1 MKGDFS
7 RLTFDPKKHYRRVL
21 MQQGRVQVDSDWNEQ
36 EAINRYRAEIL
47 ARDIIGPCGAPLH
60 DGGFKIT
67 VSNKGELVIGKGRFY
82 ADGILC
88 ENDDDAGY
96 LQQPDLPNAPK
107 PADVLKSMPVG
118 IVYLDVWE
126 RHLTAL
132 DDPGIREVALGGP
145 DTATRSRVVCQV
157 KILPVKTGAGAQ
169 PACSSKFAEWKV
181 LTAPGNSTLNARTHP
196 RYQRSENQLYRVE
209 VHKSGVL
216 GAATFKWSRDNGSV
230 VATIERISGNEIAVS
245 AGGPNDVLR
254 FAKGQWV
261 EVVDD
266 LIELLGHPGPLIQID
281 KVDTATRVVTL
292 KTTPAGIDQ
301 RRHPKLRRWD
311 SAGEMK
317 IEVPATD
324 DGWIELEGGV
334 QVHFA
339 AGTYRAGDYWLIP
352 ARTAT
357 GDIEWPPFQTPNVTQ
372 LPQPP
377 AGIEHHYCRL
387 ALIQLTRSRLQV
399 IEDCR
404 RLFPPL
410 TEIVSE

>member
-36 EAINRYRAEIL
+36 EAINQYRAEIL
-47 ARDIIGPCGAPLH
+47 ARDIIGRCGAPLH

-67 VSNKGELVIGKGRFY
+67 MNNKGELAIGKGRFY

-96 LQQPDLPNAPK
+96 LQQLDLPDPPK
-107 PADVLKSMPVG
+107 PADALQTMPVG

-132 DDPGIREVALGGP
+132 DDPRIREVALGGP
-145 DTATRSRVVCQV
+145 DTATRSRVVWQV
-157 KILPVKTGAGAQ
+157 KILPIKNATGAQ

-181 LTAPGNSTLNARTHP
+181 LTAPSNATLNARTHP

-209 VHKSGVL
+209 VHRSGLL

-230 VATIERISGNEIAVS
+230 FARIEKITGNEITVS
-245 AGGPNDVLR
+245 APEPDNVLR
-254 FAKGQWV
+254 FANGQWV

-266 LIELLGHPGPLIQID
+266 RLELLGQPGPLIQID
-281 KVDTATRVVTL
+281 KVDTATRVVTV

-301 RRHPKLRRWD
+301 RMHPKLRRWD
-311 SAGEMK
+311 SMGEMR
-317 IEVPATD
+317 IEVPSTN
-324 DGWIELEGGV
+324 DGWIELEGGI

-339 AGTYRAGDYWLIP
+339 SGSYRAGDYWLIP

-357 GDIEWPPFQTPNVTQ
+357 GHIEWPPFQTPNVTP

-387 ALIQLTRSRLQV
+387 ALIQLTRNRLRV

-404 RLFPPL
+404 PLFPPL
-410 TEIVSE
+410 IEIASK